1 MDRVLITGASG
12 FVGFHLIEQALK
24 SNLQVYAAVRKS
36 SDISHLKHLDIQFTY
51 PNFNDVDALVK
62 ELEDKQYKY
71 IIHAAGL
78 TKAKSQ
84 QDYDF
89 VNATYT
95 YNLAQ
100 AAVKANIALSKFV
113 FLSSLAAM
121 GPSQHI
127 GGMIY
132 DNTVPAPVTAY
143 GKSKLHAEQLLASL
157 PNLPLITIRPTAV
170 YGPRDKDIFIVLKK
184 FSQGIEPYI
193 GKIAQ
198 ELSFIYVT
206 DLAAIAVK
214 ALASNIA
221 QKAYNVSDG
230 QAYSRYALAD
240 YTKQILRK
248 KTVKLHL
255 PIAMVRLLAALL
267 ERVYAK
273 SKSAPALNIEKL
285 NELTATSWICDIK
298 NITTDLGYQPQYNLQ
313 QGLSETLQWYK
324 AQGWL

>member
-113 FLSSLAAM
+113 FLS
-121 GPSQHI
+121 
-127 GGMIY
+127 
-132 DNTVPAPVTAY
+132 
-143 GKSKLHAEQLLASL
+143 KL
-157 PNLPLITIRPTAV
+157 
-170 YGPRDKDIFIVLKK
+170 
-184 FSQGIEPYI
+184 
-193 GKIAQ
+193 
-198 ELSFIYVT
+198 
-206 DLAAIAVK
+206 
-214 ALASNIA
+214 
-221 QKAYNVSDG
+221 
-230 QAYSRYALAD
+230 
-240 YTKQILRK
+240 
-248 KTVKLHL
+248 
-255 PIAMVRLLAALL
+255 
-267 ERVYAK
+267 
-273 SKSAPALNIEKL
+273 
-285 NELTATSWICDIK
+285 
-298 NITTDLGYQPQYNLQ
+298 
-313 QGLSETLQWYK
+313 
-324 AQGWL
+324 